1 MVTRHSCSMGEGFS
15 VVPYVRVAAGKATL
29 LEMGYEWNGVKGT
42 VPQIVMDLVS
52 DPADQMVYL
61 VGVYQN
67 AAGERQVV
75 TDARAVRQGQ
85 TAADSSADSAMASQ
99 GWDRCFVAF
108 QTFVSPGLTGPV
120 EEESSVTQVFEFTS
134 RSSNA

>member
-1 MVTRHSCSMGEGFS
+1 MMTRHSCSMKEGFS

-29 LEMGYEWNGVKGT
+29 LEMSYEWDGVKGT
-42 VPQIVMDLVS
+42 VPQIVVNLVS
-52 DPADQMVYL
+52 DSADQMVYL

-75 TDARAVRQGQ
+75 TDARAVHPGQ
-85 TAADSSADSAMASQ
+85 AAAESSADSAMASQ

-108 QTFVSPGLTGPV
+108 QTFVPPGLMGPV
-120 EEESSVTQVFEFTS
+120 EEENSVTQVFEFTS
-134 RSSNA
+134 RSSNV